1 MDKSL
6 MERMDSKD
14 EMADSSEDKLMEMW
28 EMLDDT
34 QKQEILGK
42 MESMCGYKEEGEDE
56 SESSDIKGKGGVAI
70 VIQAKK

>member
-6 MERMDSKD
+6 MDRMSSKED
-14 EMADSSEDKLMEMW
+14 GQDTSEEKLMEMW
-28 EMLDDT
+28 DMLDEQ
-34 QKQEILGK
+34 QKSDILSQ

>member
-6 MERMDSKD
+6 MDRMGDKE

-28 EMLDDT
+28 EMLDDG
-34 QKQEILGK
+34 QKEEILGK
-42 MESMCGYKEEGEDE
+42 MEEMCNYKEEDDEYEGEG
-56 SESSDIKGKGGVAI
+56 KPKGGVAI